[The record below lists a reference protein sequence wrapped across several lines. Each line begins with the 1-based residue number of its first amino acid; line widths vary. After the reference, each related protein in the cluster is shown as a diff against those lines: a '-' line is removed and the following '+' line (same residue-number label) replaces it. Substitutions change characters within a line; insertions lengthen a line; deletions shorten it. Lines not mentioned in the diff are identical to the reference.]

1 MLFPSILV
9 KVMMLLLKAEPVVKD
24 LTDHA
29 LGPSM
34 LQLTSKQDRCARCLI

>member
-9 KVMMLLLKAEPVVKD
+9 KVMMFRLKAEPVAKD

-34 LQLTSKQDRCARCLI
+34 LQLTSKQGNCARCLI